1 MSRKGT
7 RTGSSDE
14 IRGSLVELSN
24 RERVCRYMETRGI
37 PAASALVLADRL
49 EHRVE
54 GLDSEACQVLL
65 EGVADVFGGHSESR
79 DALSDRLCEVREI
92 ERLMSAF
99 AQELGKLDEVLEVL
113 AAHVRRMRM
122 KSETAGPQ
130 NFH

>member
-7 RTGSSDE
+7 RTGSADE

>member
-1 MSRKGT
+1 
-7 RTGSSDE
+7 
-14 IRGSLVELSN
+14 
-24 RERVCRYMETRGI
+24 
-37 PAASALVLADRL
+37 
-49 EHRVE
+49 
-54 GLDSEACQVLL
+54 LL

>member
-1 MSRKGT
+1 MSRKGA
-7 RTGSSDE
+7 RTGSSDG
-14 IRGSLVELSN
+14 IRGSLVELSS
-24 RERVCRYMETRGI
+24 RERVCRYLETRGI
-37 PAASALVLADRL
+37 PADSAVILADRL

-54 GLDSEACQVLL
+54 GLDSEARQVLL
-65 EGVADVFGGHSESR
+65 EGVADAFGGHSESR
-79 DALSDRLCEVREI
+79 DALADRLCEVREI